1 MALTRP
7 KYSQIYDTDWKQSVE
22 LATTA
27 DVGNLVLA
35 NVQPNSI
42 DGITVQTNY
51 RILVK
56 DQDSGAQNGIYL
68 VRNAGTGS
76 NGWWTRSLDAAQSSF
91 VTAGL
96 AVNVVS
102 GTVNGGKEFKLT
114 TPDPINLGTTVL
126 TFIDPNAAAG
136 AGGANTYVQFND
148 ASVLNGSAG
157 FTFNKFTNAATIS
170 GNVVTTSGYFVG
182 NGAFLTGIISGGS
195 GTVNY
200 TTSNSAPTSPQ
211 TGDFWYNSSID
222 VLLQYTNDG
231 VGNVWV
237 DIAGPSIQASGVVF
251 DSGLSFTGNISS
263 TNGYFLG
270 NGSQLTGIVT
280 GSSYSN
286 VQVATYLPTYAGN
299 IANVRLGV
307 AGVLTFADSTTQ
319 TTAAVNNN
327 FGNVNVSALIT
338 TNGLTNY
345 SNANVTA
352 YTVTMGF
359 TNFSNVNVSALITTN
374 GLTNYSN
381 VNVASY
387 LAGNITVGNIIVPTG
402 AGQFNGPYNESTTV
416 AGVYAGNLNLS
427 PRVGFF
433 NGTAAQNWQIDNNF
447 GAFRWYT
454 PGVTRMQLDSNGNLT
469 VNSYANISLGSVNG
483 DSALQIVGNV
493 SRGGASYHDFLR
505 VTSRASGA
513 TNPNKHFRLNGSGN
527 LEIINSA
534 YSSVLLSLTDS
545 GILLDNKGDV
555 RSSPINSQPGN
566 YVPVASDAGKTITV
580 LASLSTINF
589 NASVFAAGDL
599 VSVINTSA
607 GNITLVQGT
616 NVTLRLAGTA
626 TTGNRTV
633 ASNGLATLICSVGGA
648 TPTFYCSGAGLT

>member
-7 KYSQIYDTDWKQSVE
+7 KYSQIFDTDWKQSVE
-22 LATTA
+22 LATTL

-42 DGITVQTNY
+42 DGINVQTNY

-56 DQDSGAQNGIYL
+56 DQNSGAQNGIYL
-68 VRNAGTGS
+68 VRYAGTGS
-76 NGWWTRSLDAAQSSF
+76 DGWWTRSLDAAQSSF
-91 VTAGL
+91 VTAGM

-114 TPDPINLGTTVL
+114 TPDPITLGTTVL

-148 ASVLNGSAG
+148 TSVLNGSAG
-157 FTFNKFTNAATIS
+157 FTFNKFTNVATIS
-170 GNVVTTSGYFVG
+170 GNIVSTSGYFLG

-231 VGNVWV
+231 YGNVWV

-381 VNVASY
+381 VNVSALITTNGLTNYSNVNVASY
-387 LAGNITVGNIIVPTG
+387 LPTYSGVLGSSNLQVTGGGTFTGTLTIGAGGFINSGGNIISG
-402 AGQFNGPYNESTTV
+402 
-416 AGVYAGNLNLS
+416 GNI
-427 PRVGFF
+427 
-433 NGTAAQNWQIDNNF
+433 Q
-447 GAFRWYT
+447 
-454 PGVTRMQLDSNGNLT
+454 DS
-469 VNSYANISLGSVNG
+469 
-483 DSALQIVGNV
+483 
-493 SRGGASYHDFLR
+493 
-505 VTSRASGA
+505 
-513 TNPNKHFRLNGSGN
+513 
-527 LEIINSA
+527 
-534 YSSVLLSLTDS
+534 
-545 GILLDNKGDV
+545 KGDV
-555 RSSPINSQPGN
+555 RAAPINSQSTS
-566 YVPVASDAGKTITV
+566 YTVLATDAGKTIVESFAT
-580 LASLSTINF
+580 SQITF
-589 NASVFAAGDL
+589 NASVLVAGDM

-607 GNITLVQGT
+607 GNITLVQGAS
-616 NVTLRLAGTA
+616 VTLRLAGTS
-626 TTGNRTV
+626 TTGTRTL
-633 ASNGLATLICSVGGA
+633 ASNGLATVICTVGGG

>member
-270 NGSQLTGIVT
+270 NGSQLTGIVAGG
-280 GSSYSN
+280 GSNYSN
-286 VQVATYLPTYAGN
+286 V
-299 IANVRLGV
+299 NVKAYTESMG
-307 AGVLTFADSTTQ
+307 FQ
-319 TTAAVNNN
+319 NY
-327 FGNVNVSALIT
+327 GNVNVA
-338 TNGLTNY
+338 
-345 SNANVTA
+345 
-352 YTVTMGF
+352 
-359 TNFSNVNVSALITTN
+359 ALITTN

-381 VNVASY
+381 VNVKAYTESMGFQNYGNVNVVAY
-387 LAGNITVGNIIVPTG
+387 LGGNITVGNIIVPTG
-402 AGQFNGPYNESTTV
+402 AGRFNGPFNESTTV
-416 AGVYAGNLNLS
+416 QGVYVGNLNLS
-427 PRVGFF
+427 PRIGFF

-447 GAFRWYT
+447 GSFRWYT
-454 PGVTRMQLDSNGNLT
+454 PGVTRMTIDTGGNLNVPSGNIMT
-469 VNSYANISLGSVNG
+469 AGNVTAPYFIGSGQFLTGLPAGYSNVQVASYLPTYSGVLGSSN
-483 DSALQIVGNV
+483 LQVT
-493 SRGGASYHDFLR
+493 GGGTFTGTL
-505 VTSRASGA
+505 TIGA
-513 TNPNKHFRLNGSGN
+513 GGF
-527 LEIINSA
+527 INSA
-534 YSSVLLSLTDS
+534 GNIISGGNIQDS
-545 GILLDNKGDV
+545 KGDV
-555 RSSPINSQPGN
+555 RAAPINSQAGS
-566 YVPVASDAGKTITV
+566 YTVLATDAGKTIV
-580 LASLSTINF
+580 ASFSTAAITF
-589 NASVFAAGDL
+589 NASVLVAGDM

-607 GNITLVQGT
+607 GNITLVQGAS
-616 NVTLRLAGTA
+616 VTLRLAGTS
-626 TTGNRTV
+626 TTGTRTL
-633 ASNGLATLICSVGGA
+633 ASNGVATVICTVGGG